1 MTGKEIRETFLRY
14 FEQHGHARVHSS
26 PLLPANDPTLL
37 FTNAGMN
44 QFKDVFLGLEK
55 RDYTRACSS
64 QKCIR
69 AGGKHND
76 LDEVGK
82 TARHHTFFEMLG
94 NFSFGDYF
102 KREAIQF
109 AWDFLTGKREEGK
122 LGLDPIRLWFTVFG
136 GDTEVPADE
145 EAERL
150 WIEVGARPERVLRFG
165 RKDNFWQMA
174 ETGPCGPNSEI
185 NYYLGE
191 HPEDPNFN
199 RADLVNGEGDTTME
213 IWNLV
218 FMQYN
223 RVETAPGTYKLEPL
237 PAPSVDTGAGLE
249 RLAVVMEGKVS
260 NYETTLIKPII
271 EFTAKLADRNYEPD
285 TQAGFAMRVIADHAR
300 ATAFSIA
307 DGILP
312 SNVGRNYVLRKIM
325 RRAIYHGRH
334 TLGFDGLFFNEVTNF
349 VVDQMGETYPEL
361 EAQRGFIE
369 KMVRFEEERFG
380 ATLTVGLQKFLE
392 QIEYYKRHPISQ
404 VMPISDSGKATM
416 LGFVSDEHREA
427 YANSQY
433 AEVQLPLKEVARI
446 YDTYG
451 LPIDLMYVSL
461 SEQNAKVYIDEENV
475 STDFSVRFKTAE
487 EFKQL
492 VDNKLKELQK
502 QTEVGQTKQKEKTR
516 PVYVALSRRTDT
528 RSEFKGYETTNVE
541 DSKIVSLIKGDDE
554 VQSLNEGDEGEAV
567 LNHTPFYAESGGQV
581 GDVGVFVGENARA
594 VVEDTYSPAQGLI
607 VHKIKVEKGSLK
619 VGDTISAR
627 VDIEKRDAT
636 RRNHTATHLM
646 HAALREVL
654 GTHVKQAGSVVAPN
668 YLRFD
673 FTHFQPLSSD
683 EIREVEKLVNLH
695 ILRNE
700 KVQTDEL
707 ALEEAM
713 QSGAM
718 ALFGEK
724 YAEKVRVLS
733 VPGAEGIFSKE
744 LCGGTHVRSTG
755 DIGLFKIV
763 SDESIASGTRRIRA
777 VTGWDALTRF
787 RETEAL
793 VDQVAANLRA
803 TRGDL
808 PATVERLQDELKRAR
823 REAEQ
828 LKQKLA
834 SGAGG
839 SSAGNGNE
847 AREVAGVSVLAR
859 EASELDAA
867 GLRQLS
873 DTLLARVKSGVVV
886 LGRRDEGKVS
896 IIVRTSKDLQGRVPA
911 GQVIRELAPLVGGRG
926 GGKPDMAEGGG
937 SQPEKL
943 ADALAASYGVVEKM
957 LTQGAG

>member
-1 MTGKEIRETFLRY
+1 MTGNEIRESFLKY
-14 FEQHGHARVHSS
+14 FEQHGHTRVRSS

-44 QFKDVFLGLEK
+44 QFKDVFLGNEK
-55 RDYTRACSS
+55 RAYARACSS

-102 KREAIQF
+102 KRDAIQF
-109 AWDFLTGKREEGK
+109 AWDYLVNVLK
-122 LGLDPIRLWFTVFG
+122 LDAERLWFTVFG
-136 GDTEVPADE
+136 GDDEVPADE

-150 WIEVGARPERVLRFG
+150 WIEAGARPERILRFG

-191 HPEDPNFN
+191 RPEDPNFN

-223 RVETAPGTYKLEPL
+223 RVEAGKGVYKLEPL

-249 RLAVVMEGKVS
+249 RLAVVLQGVKS
-260 NYETTLIKPII
+260 NYDTDLIKEIVQ
-271 EFTAKLADRNYEPD
+271 FTAKLADRAYEPD
-285 TQAGFAMRVIADHAR
+285 SQEGFAMRVIADHAR
-300 ATAFSIA
+300 STAFSIA

-349 VVDQMGETYPEL
+349 VVDQMNEAFPEL

-380 ATLTVGLQKFLE
+380 ATLTVGLKKLE
-392 QIEYYKRHPISQ
+392 ELISAYEANQAKHPT
-404 VMPISDSGKATM
+404 ATGAASI
-416 LGFVSDEHREA
+416 LTPE
-427 YANSQY
+427 
-433 AEVQLPLKEVARI
+433 LARL
-446 YDTYG
+446 YDTFG
-451 LPIDLMYVSL
+451 TPIDLMYVILGERGCYIREPLEGGMSL
-461 SEQNAKVYIDEENV
+461 DKYDVRRISEEDFRQLIEKAIKGLQQNKTEAQ
-475 STDFSVRFKTAE
+475 TAE
-487 EFKQL
+487 RK
-492 VDNKLKELQK
+492 K
-502 QTEVGQTKQKEKTR
+502 TK
-516 PVYVALSRRTDT
+516 PVYVALSRRHDT
-528 RSEFKGYETTNVE
+528 KSEFKGYETTAVE
-541 DSKIVSLIKGDDE
+541 DSKVIALIKGEDE
-554 VQSLNEGDEGEAV
+554 IQTLDAGDEGEVV

-607 VHKIKVEKGSLK
+607 VHRVKVEKGSLK
-619 VGDTISAR
+619 VGDTVSAR
-627 VDIEKRDAT
+627 VDVEKRDAT

-668 YLRFD
+668 FLRFD
-673 FTHFQPLSSD
+673 FSHFQPLSRD
-683 EIREVEKLVNLH
+683 EIAEVERLVNYH
-695 ILRNE
+695 VLRNE

-733 VPGAEGIFSKE
+733 VPGAEGVFSKE

-777 VTGWDALTRF
+777 VTGWDALARF
-787 RETEAL
+787 RETEAV
-793 VDQVAANLRA
+793 VDHVAANLRA

-823 REAEQ
+823 REAEE

-834 SGAGG
+834 SGAVGA
-839 SSAGNGNE
+839 SAGNGNE
-847 AREVAGVSVLAR
+847 AREVAGVKVLAR

-937 SQPEKL
+937 SQPDKL
-943 ADALAASYGVVEKM
+943 ADALAASYAVVEKM
-957 LTQGAG
+957 LAQGAG